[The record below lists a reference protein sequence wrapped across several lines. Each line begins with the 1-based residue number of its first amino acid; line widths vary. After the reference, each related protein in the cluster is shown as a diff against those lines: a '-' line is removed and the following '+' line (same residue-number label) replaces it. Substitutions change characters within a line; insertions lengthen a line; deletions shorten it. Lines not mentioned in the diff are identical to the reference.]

1 MDCSLPD
8 SSVHGILQAR
18 ELEWGAV
25 AFSGGSSEEAPL
37 FILPGIAQVLLP
49 FQVHQPKVE
58 KDEGCQTGFCPMA
71 LKEVLLLFSHSAVF
85 DSL

>member
-1 MDCSLPD
+1 MLDSKLCLKVKEVLKRLLSLFYQ
-8 SSVHGILQAR
+8 VQLK
-18 ELEWGAV
+18 
-25 AFSGGSSEEAPL
+25 
-37 FILPGIAQVLLP
+37 VLLP

-85 DSL
+85 DSF